1 MMTSKQVRQVFFDFF
16 ESKKHKI
23 FPSAPMVVKNDPTL
37 MFTNA
42 GMNQFKDI
50 FLGNTEAK
58 SQRVANSQKCL
69 RVSGKHNDL
78 DEVGHDTYH
87 HTMFE
92 MLGNWSFGDP
102 ARPEGGYFKKE
113 AIQYAWELLTDVYKI
128 DKGNLYVTV
137 FGGDKS
143 DGLGV
148 DEDAYGFWKELI
160 PEERILHGSKKD
172 NFWEMGETGP
182 CGPCSEIHIDIRDK
196 AEKAKV
202 PGSELVNMGHPEVI
216 EIWNLVFIEFNR
228 KSDSSLVKLPS
239 RHVDTGMGFERL
251 NMVIQGKKSNYDTDI
266 FQSIISETEK
276 LCGKKYGE
284 NIEIDIAMRVVAD
297 HLRAVVFAIADGQLP
312 SNMKAG
318 YVIRRI
324 LRRAVRY
331 AYTFLDVNEAFIF
344 KLVPVL
350 VGQMGGF
357 FQEIKSQQ
365 GLIEKVIAEEEQSF
379 LRTLSLG
386 IGKFEKYVSSPNQDK
401 IIDGNF
407 AFELFDTFG
416 FPIDLT
422 QLMAREKG
430 WKVDMDG
437 YHKGLEAQKNRSRK
451 AAEKDTGDW
460 AVLKEGM
467 DTTEF
472 TGYDTLLSEVKIV
485 KYRKVKEKKKEFFQL
500 VLDKTPFYAES
511 GGQVG
516 DKGTLVNGDE
526 KIFIEDTQ
534 RENDLIIHIVKKLPA
549 NTEGKFKAGVDNG
562 KRLLTENN
570 HTATHL
576 MHAALRKTLGNHV
589 EQKGSLVDENRLRFD
604 FSHFSKLSPEEIL
617 EIERMVNDKIRENI
631 VLSESRDVPFQTAI
645 DMGAMALF
653 GEKYGN
659 SVRVIAFDNNY
670 SVELCGGT
678 HVQATGQIGFFKI
691 ISESAIAAGV
701 RRIEAITGK
710 RAEDYIYNNLDI
722 VNELKTIFKNQKDVV
737 KGVKALQEQ
746 NTGLQKELLQFQ
758 KEKAAGLK
766 DGLKNK
772 TEDLNGINFI
782 AQKVDLDSNSIR
794 DLAFNLGREIENLV
808 LVLGMEKD
816 GKAQLTV
823 LVSEN
828 LVKEKALNAGTII
841 REIAREIKGGGGG
854 QPHFATAGGKDP
866 NGLSKAFEKAKG
878 IVSSL

>member
-1 MMTSKQVRQVFFDFF
+1 MTSKQVRQVFFDFF
-16 ESKKHKI
+16 ESKKHEI

-50 FLGNTEAK
+50 FLGNSEARYH
-58 SQRVANSQKCL
+58 RVANSQKCL

-102 ARPEGGYFKKE
+102 ARPTGGYFKKE

-128 DKGNLYVTV
+128 EKENLYVTV

-143 DGLGV
+143 DGLSI
-148 DEDAYGFWKELI
+148 DQEAYDYWKAIL
-160 PEERILHGSKKD
+160 PEERILRGSKKD
-172 NFWEMGETGP
+172 NFWEMGESGP

-196 AEKAKV
+196 EEKEKI
-202 PGSELVNMGHPEVI
+202 PGKDLVNMDHPEVI

-228 KSDSSLVKLPS
+228 KSDSTLEKLPS

-251 NMVIQGKKSNYDTDI
+251 NMIIQGKKSNYDTDI
-266 FQSIISETEK
+266 FQNIIAETEK
-276 LCGKKYGE
+276 LCGKDYGK
-284 NIEIDIAMRVVAD
+284 NTEIDIAMRVVAD

-312 SNMKAG
+312 SNAKAG

-331 AYTFLDVNEAFIF
+331 AYTFLEMNEAFVY

-350 VGQMGGF
+350 VAQMGDF
-357 FQEIKSQQ
+357 FAEIKSQQ

-386 IGKFEKYVSSPNQDK
+386 IGKFEKYISSPKQDK
-401 IIDGNF
+401 VIDGDF
-407 AFELFDTFG
+407 AFELYDTFG

-422 QLMAREKG
+422 RLMAREKG
-430 WKVDMDG
+430 WKTDMEG
-437 YHKGLEAQKNRSRK
+437 YYHGLEAQKDRSRK
-451 AAEKDTGDW
+451 AAEKDTEDW
-460 AVLKEGM
+460 VILKEGK
-467 DTTEF
+467 DKTEF
-472 TGYDTLLSEVKIV
+472 MGYDKLEVEVEIIR
-485 KYRKVKEKKKEFFQL
+485 YRKVKEKKREFYQL

-516 DKGTLVNGDE
+516 DRGTLDNGTE

-534 RENDLIIHIVKKLPA
+534 RENDLITHITKKIPTDLS
-549 NTEGKFKAGVDNG
+549 GKFKAEVNHE

-570 HTATHL
+570 HSATHL
-576 MHAALRKTLGNHV
+576 MHAALRKVLGNHV
-589 EQKGSLVDENRLRFD
+589 EQKGSHVDENRLRFD
-604 FSHFSKLSPEEIL
+604 FSHFSKLSPEEL
-617 EIERMVNDKIRENI
+617 LKIEQIVNEKIRENI
-631 VLSESRDVPFQTAI
+631 PLSEKRDIPMQTAI

-653 GEKYGN
+653 GEKYGDK
-659 SVRVIAFDNNY
+659 VRVITFDENY

-678 HVQATGQIGFFKI
+678 HVPFTGQIGFFKI

-701 RRIEAITGK
+701 RRIEAITGEK
-710 RAEDYIYNNLDI
+710 AEEFIYAHFNI
-722 VNELKTIFKNQKDVV
+722 INELKSIFKNQKDVL
-737 KGVKALQEQ
+737 KGVVSLQEQ
-746 NTGLQKELLQFQ
+746 NAALQKELQQFQ
-758 KEKAAGLK
+758 KEKAGRLK
-766 DGLKNK
+766 
-772 TEDLNGINFI
+772 EDLKKETEEVNGMNFI
-782 AQKVDLDSNSIR
+782 AKKLDLDANSIR
-794 DLAFNLGREIENLV
+794 DLAFKLNKEIENLV
-808 LVLGMEKD
+808 LVLGSEKG

-823 LVSEN
+823 MISEE
-828 LVKEKALNAGTII
+828 LVKGKGLNAGTII

-854 QPHFATAGGKDP
+854 QAHFATAGGKDP
-866 NGLSKAFEKAKG
+866 NGLSKAFAKARE
-878 IVSSL
+878 IVASY

>member
-1 MMTSKQVRQVFFDFF
+1 
-16 ESKKHKI
+16 
-23 FPSAPMVVKNDPTL
+23 MVVKNDPTL

-50 FLGNTEAK
+50 FLGNSEAPFV
-58 SQRVANSQKCL
+58 RVANSQKCL

-92 MLGNWSFGDP
+92 MLGNWSFGD
-102 ARPEGGYFKKE
+102 YFKKE

-128 DKGNLYVTV
+128 DKDNLYVTV

-143 DGLGV
+143 DGMGI
-148 DEDAYGFWKELI
+148 DQEAYDYWKAIL

-172 NFWEMGETGP
+172 NFWEMGESGP

-196 AEKAKV
+196 EEKNKV
-202 PGSELVNMGHPEVI
+202 PGKELVNKDHPEVI

-228 KSDSSLVKLPS
+228 KSDSSLEKLPS

-251 NMVIQGKKSNYDTDI
+251 NMIIQGKKSNYDTDI
-266 FQSIISETEK
+266 FQSIIAKTEK
-276 LCGKKYGE
+276 LSGKAYGKVP
-284 NIEIDIAMRVVAD
+284 EIDIAMRVIAD

-331 AYTFLDVNEAFIF
+331 AYTFLEMNEAFIY
-344 KLVPVL
+344 KLVSVL
-350 VGQMGGF
+350 VAEMGNF
-357 FQEIKSQQ
+357 FPEIKSQQ
-365 GLIEKVIAEEEQSF
+365 ELIEKVIAEEEQSF

-386 IGKFEKYVSSPNQDK
+386 IGKFEKYILSRKEDK
-401 IIDGNF
+401 VIEGNF

-437 YHKGLEAQKNRSRK
+437 YYKGLEAQKNRSRK
-451 AAEKDTGDW
+451 AAEKDTEDW
-460 AVLKEGM
+460 VILKEGM
-467 DTTEF
+467 DKTEF
-472 TGYDTLLSEVKIV
+472 TGYDNLEAVVEILR
-485 KYRKVKEKKKEFFQL
+485 YRKVKEKKREFFQL

-516 DKGTLVNGDE
+516 DRGTLDNGTE

-534 RENDLIIHIVKKLPA
+534 KENDLIIHIAKKIPA
-549 NTEGKFKAGVDNG
+549 DLSGKFRAEVNKE
-562 KRLLTENN
+562 KRLYTENN
-570 HTATHL
+570 HSATHL
-576 MHAALRKTLGNHV
+576 MHAALRKVLGDHV
-589 EQKGSLVDENRLRFD
+589 EQKGSHVDENRLRFD
-604 FSHFSKLSPEEIL
+604 FSHFSKLSQEELL
-617 EIERMVNDKIRENI
+617 EIEQIVNNKIRENI
-631 VLSESRDVPFQTAI
+631 SLSEKRDIPMQTAI
-645 DMGAMALF
+645 DMGAIALF
-653 GEKYGN
+653 GEKYGEK
-659 SVRVIAFDNNY
+659 VRVIAFDDNY

-678 HVQATGQIGFFKI
+678 HVPQTGQIGFFKI
-691 ISESAIAAGV
+691 VSESAIAAGV

-710 RAEDYIYNNLDI
+710 KAEEYIYEHFDI
-722 VNELKTIFKNQKDVV
+722 VSELKSIFKNQKDVV
-737 KGVKALQEQ
+737 KGVMALQEQ
-746 NTGLQKELLQFQ
+746 NALLQKELQQFQ
-758 KEKAAGLK
+758 KEKAGRLK
-766 DGLKNK
+766 DDLKNK
-772 TEDLNGINFI
+772 VETINGINYI
-782 AQKVDLDSNSIR
+782 AEKLDLDSNSIR
-794 DLAFNLGREIENLV
+794 DLAFKMNKEINELV
-808 LVLGMEKD
+808 LILGSEKD

-823 LVSEN
+823 MISEN
-828 LVKEKALNAGTII
+828 LVKTKALNAGTLI

-854 QPHFATAGGKDP
+854 QAHFATAGGKDP
-866 NGLSKAFEKAKG
+866 SGLQDAFAKAKE
-878 IVSSL
+878 IISAI